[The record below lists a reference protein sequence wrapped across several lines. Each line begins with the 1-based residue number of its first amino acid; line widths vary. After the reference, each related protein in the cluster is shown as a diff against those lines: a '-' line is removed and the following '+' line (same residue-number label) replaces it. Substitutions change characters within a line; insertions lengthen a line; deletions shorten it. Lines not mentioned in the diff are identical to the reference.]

1 METSKKMKNEHEM
14 SKVQN
19 IIWGMMKDL
28 KKYLDENN
36 IPYEKIDI
44 SEKENEEALVRIGGK
59 RQVPFIIDTDKNI
72 EMYESNDILEYLKT
86 L

>member
-1 METSKKMKNEHEM
+1 MIRLFMLDTCGYCRRVVE
-14 SKVQN
+14 
-19 IIWGMMKDL
+19 
-28 KKYLDENN
+28 YLDENN

>member
-1 METSKKMKNEHEM
+1 MIRLFMLDTCGYCR
-14 SKVQN
+14 KV
-19 IIWGMMKDL
+19 IE
-28 KKYLDENN
+28 YLDENN
-36 IPYEKIDI
+36 IPYEKINI

>member
-1 METSKKMKNEHEM
+1 MIRLFMLNTCGYCR
-14 SKVQN
+14 KV
-19 IIWGMMKDL
+19 IE
-28 KKYLDENN
+28 YLDENN
-36 IPYEKIDI
+36 ILYEKIDI

>member
-1 METSKKMKNEHEM
+1 MIRLFMLDTCGYCKRVIE
-14 SKVQN
+14 
-19 IIWGMMKDL
+19 
-28 KKYLDENN
+28 YLDENN

-59 RQVPFIIDTDKNI
+59 RQVPFMIDTDKNI
-72 EMYESNDILEYLKT
+72 EMYESSDILEYLKT

>member
-1 METSKKMKNEHEM
+1 MIRLFMLNTCGYCRRVVE
-14 SKVQN
+14 
-19 IIWGMMKDL
+19 
-28 KKYLDENN
+28 YLDENN